1 MDQQHRDS
9 ATPFAI
15 WEVAGTTEHLGG
27 VSASRR
33 LLDLCHIL
41 PGQTVL
47 DVGCGTGY
55 TARYVARRYHARVLA
70 ADIRPRALE
79 EASVSAVGAARR
91 GARPVG
97 ATRQGARPVA
107 AEVAGQ
113 ITLLLADA
121 QHLPCSDGLVDV
133 VVAESVLV
141 FCDAPQVAAELCRVL
156 KPGGVCAINELTLLA
171 PCQQELTYLLQG
183 TLGIRSYQSQEWQ
196 SILATAGLVDVTG
209 TVRMMSLWE
218 QLSSHL
224 QVDGFGGYMRAV
236 RKGLAD
242 ARISGAFMNR
252 AMLKAAWRFAPFV
265 GYGLYAGRKPR

>member
-121 QHLPCSDGLVDV
+121 QHLPCADGVVDV

-141 FCDAPQVAAELCRVL
+141 FCDAPQVAAD
-156 KPGGVCAINELTLLA
+156 
-171 PCQQELTYLLQG
+171 
-183 TLGIRSYQSQEWQ
+183 S
-196 SILATAGLVDVTG
+196 AGC
-209 TVRMMSLWE
+209 
-218 QLSSHL
+218 
-224 QVDGFGGYMRAV
+224 
-236 RKGLAD
+236 
-242 ARISGAFMNR
+242 
-252 AMLKAAWRFAPFV
+252 
-265 GYGLYAGRKPR
+265 